1 VSDKSALE
9 ILRLTPRLTR
19 ALGELFR
26 EILER
31 GDDRFFN
38 PHPFTQEQAT
48 AICTYAGRDEYYG
61 VVSEDRIVGYGMLRG
76 WDEGY
81 EIPSL
86 GIYIR
91 AEARGRGLGELLM
104 GRLHTAAS
112 VRGATRIRLKVD
124 RRNHVAR
131 NMYEKL
137 GYTFRTREGEQL
149 VGYCMISPM
158 GTGTDGR
165 ETRDRD
171 FGEL

>member
-1 VSDKSALE
+1 MSDRSALE
-9 ILRLTPRLTR
+9 ILRLTPGLTR
-19 ALGELFR
+19 ALAEFFR

-31 GDDRFFN
+31 GDDRFFH
-38 PHPFTQEQAT
+38 PHPFTQAQAT

-61 VVSEDRIVGYGMLRG
+61 VVYGDCIVGYGMLRG

-112 VRGATRIRLKVD
+112 VRGTTRIRLKVD

-131 NMYEKL
+131 KMYERL

-149 VGYCMISPM
+149 VGYCMISPT
-158 GTGTDGR
+158 GRGTDGQ
-165 ETRDRD
+165 EAVDRD
-171 FGEL
+171 LGEL